1 MERSFSNRNQN
12 LPGGRSGT
20 RIEIEIAPHFLSMNP
35 KVKFK
40 IDPRQ
45 DIGTAKGFINESRF
59 DDGRNLEWAF
69 FRMYPHLRDVIRSK
83 NDVDYAFLEKHIAE
97 MYRMNRE
104 AAASNF
110 KRYESDWRKLEKRY
124 FALVKELFPDT
135 PWPKGK
141 YIAYATIWGMFPR
154 FLDDKTF
161 QLPIK
166 FRSKRYV
173 STIIAHEMLHF
184 IFYEH
189 IQRNYRQYKNIERNF
204 LVWHIS
210 EIFNSLVQDSPAWLR
225 LFKKRCMPY
234 PEHEKIIAKLQKRY
248 PDPAA
253 LGADGL
259 IRQITP
265 YARKVAKS

>member
-1 MERSFSNRNQN
+1 MTS
-12 LPGGRSGT
+12 
-20 RIEIEIAPHFLSMNP
+20 P

-40 IDPRQ
+40 IDPRK
-45 DIGTAKGFINESRF
+45 DIGTARGFINESGF
-59 DDGRNLEWAF
+59 DEGRNLEWAF
-69 FRMYPHLRDVIRSK
+69 FKTYPELRDVIKK
-83 NDVDYAFLEKHIAE
+83 NGVDYTFLENHIAKI
-97 MYRMNRE
+97 YRANGKT
-104 AAASNF
+104 ATSNF
-110 KRYESDWRKLEKRY
+110 KCYESDWRKLEKRY
-124 FALVKELFPDT
+124 FTLVKELFPDT

-166 FRSKRYV
+166 YRSKRYV

-189 IQRNYRQYKNIERNF
+189 IRRNYRRYKNIEQDF

-210 EIFNSLVQDSPAWLR
+210 EIFNSLVQDSPTWLR
-225 LFKKRCMPY
+225 LFKKKCMPY
-234 PEHEKIIAKLQKRY
+234 PEHEKIIAKLRKRY
-248 PDPAA
+248 PDPTV

-259 IRQITP
+259 IREITP
-265 YARKVAKS
+265 YAKDLVKK